1 MISKPKEIFN
11 ELVGE
16 SLEEITDL
24 DEKVNNDNLIYRY
37 KGWTA
42 DAKFEK
48 FNNALDIIDKIRNS
62 KTSLTDVKS
71 NWAKFKSNLTEVK
84 KAYKNRAKEQKDTL
98 YNTETLYKARN
109 EAIEFYDNY
118 SSMMSEAK
126 LKATKRAILKLLTPK
141 QMLQRL
147 PITLAH
153 VKAGNISKN
162 LSNEIRQIVYSLY
175 QSKEITKKVYKKIIK
190 SIQ

>member
-1 MISKPKEIFN
+1 MISKQKEIFN

-71 NWAKFKSNLTEVK
+71 NRAKFKSNLTEVK

-109 EAIEFYDNY
+109 ELLNFMII
-118 SSMMSEAK
+118 
-126 LKATKRAILKLLTPK
+126 IL
-141 QMLQRL
+141 Q
-147 PITLAH
+147 
-153 VKAGNISKN
+153 
-162 LSNEIRQIVYSLY
+162 
-175 QSKEITKKVYKKIIK
+175 
-190 SIQ
+190 